1 MSTRG
6 DNVDDRAVGG
16 DGPRRRGRF
25 VALASATAVLAAA
38 LLAAAATPAFAGAAT
53 HGQAATATPA
63 PSELVGP
70 PSSGRPGT

>member
-16 DGPRRRGRF
+16 DGPRRRTRF

-38 LLAAAATPAFAGAAT
+38 LLAAAAAPAFAVAGAADT
-53 HGQAATATPA
+53 ERISAATT
-63 PSELVGP
+63 
-70 PSSGRPGT
+70 